1 MATRNSSNEIIK
13 GMGFHHI
20 ALKASD
26 YEKAYRFYTEGLG
39 LKLYSAWGEGDGRI
53 AMLDLG
59 DGGILELFA
68 GGTDEAP
75 INPCYI
81 HFALGVDD
89 VDAAY
94 ETAIRAGAIPKSA
107 PKVVPLDSAPVKLT
121 LNCGFVYGPCGEEL
135 EFFKIVSAEN

>member
-1 MATRNSSNEIIK
+1 MANEIIQ

-20 ALKASD
+20 ALKAAD
-26 YEKAYRFYTEGLG
+26 FDAAFKFYTEGLG
-39 LKLYSAWGEGDGRI
+39 LKFYTSWGEGDGKI

-68 GGTDEAP
+68 GGEDIPQTSP
-75 INPCYI
+75 RYI
-81 HFALGVDD
+81 HFAVKVDD

-94 ETAIRAGAIPKSA
+94 AAALKAGAKPKSE

-135 EFFKIVSAEN
+135 EFFKILEAK